1 MFKPKE
7 NIQNLTIKELET
19 YFDDLFNTMAL
30 KHNHYNVFENFLD
43 CAING
48 FSFNYDQDRMES
60 IRKRYSQDERYVF
73 GEMIGIWILLA
84 DRHIKNDSTF
94 YDFFGSFYEKQSLSK
109 QKGFAQFFTPEEI
122 CRLIT
127 SLVMDIDNKDG
138 QSIHEPTC
146 GSGRLNLAAHVVNPN
161 MFHYANDLDF
171 TCAKMAALNFMMH
184 GIKGVVICDCILNPT
199 TRFQGAFIINDLL
212 VPSIRFLM
220 DIGYVYKYVA
230 AKVRSRNNDAN
241 VAEAIESSKG
251 DDVELVKRVY
261 RKTTFG
267 DQLTLFE

>member
-19 YFDDLFNTMAL
+19 YFEDLFSTMAL

-48 FSFNYDQDRMES
+48 FSFNYDQDTMDA

-73 GEMIGIWILLA
+73 GEMIRIWILLA
-84 DRHIKNDSTF
+84 DRHIKDENTF

-109 QKGFAQFFTPEEI
+109 QNRFAQFFTPEEI

-146 GSGRLNLAAHVVNPN
+146 GSGRLNLAAHVVNPK

-184 GIKGVVICDCILNPT
+184 GIKGVVTCDCILNPT
-199 TRFQGAFIINDLL
+199 TRFQGAFIINDRLA
-212 VPSIRFLM
+212 PSIRFSK
-220 DIGYVYKYVA
+220 DIDFVYKYIA
-230 AKVRSRNNDAN
+230 ATIRTKSKDPN
-241 VAEAIESSKG
+241 VKEAIQVSNG
-251 DDVELVKRVY
+251 DDLELVNRVY
-261 RKTTFG
+261 RKTSFG
-267 DQLTLFE
+267 DQLTLF